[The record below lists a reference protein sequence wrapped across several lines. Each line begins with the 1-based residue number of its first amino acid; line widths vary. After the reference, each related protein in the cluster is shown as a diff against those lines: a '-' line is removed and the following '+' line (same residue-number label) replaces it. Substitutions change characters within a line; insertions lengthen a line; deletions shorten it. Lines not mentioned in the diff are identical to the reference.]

1 MQLVIGDDDTLHHP
15 DRHHAGHALATLIGA
30 SRRSLWLRVPTLDA
44 LTDNAEVCSALKR
57 LALSSARA
65 DIRILFDSADNAVR
79 NGHRLVHL
87 SRRLPSR
94 ITLRQTQQDD
104 SDAQLC
110 FAIADGTGLFEASGW
125 PRPGRLE
132 LCGHR
137 LPRAPRLGKQ
147 FQEHW
152 ERAGGSPELRELRL

>member
-15 DRHHAGHALATLIGA
+15 ARSDAGTALATLIVS
-30 SRRSLWLRVPTLDA
+30 SRRSLWLRAPVLDA
-44 LTDNAEVCSALKR
+44 LTDNVDVCNAIKT

-65 DIRILFDSADNAVR
+65 DIRILFDHLGSAVR
-79 NGHRLVHL
+79 NGHRLIHL

-104 SDAQLC
+104 NDTQLC

-125 PRPGRLE
+125 PRPARLD
-132 LCGHR
+132 LSGHR

-147 FQEHW
+147 FREHW
-152 ERAGGSPELRELRL
+152 ERAGGSQELRELRL

>member
-1 MQLVIGDDDTLHHP
+1 MQLDIGDDTLHHP
-15 DRHHAGHALATLIGA
+15 ARNDAGHALATLILA

-44 LTDNAEVCSALKR
+44 LTDNAEVCSAIKR
-57 LALSSARA
+57 LSLSSARA
-65 DIRILFDSADNAVR
+65 DIRILFDSLESAVR
-79 NGHRLVHL
+79 NGHRLIHL

-104 SDAQLC
+104 NDAEQC

-125 PRPGRLE
+125 PRPGRLD

-137 LPRAPRLGKQ
+137 LPRAPHLGRQ

>member
-1 MQLVIGDDDTLHHP
+1 MYLVIGDDDTLHHP
-15 DRHHAGHALATLIGA
+15 DYQDASHALASLIGA
-30 SRRSLWLRVPTLDA
+30 SRRSLWLRVPALDA
-44 LTDNAEVCSALKR
+44 LTGSAEVCSAVKALS
-57 LALSSARA
+57 LSSARV

-94 ITLRQTQQDD
+94 IFLRQTQHDD
-104 SDAQLC
+104 NDPQLC
-110 FAIADGTGLFEASGW
+110 FAIGDGTGLFEASGW
-125 PRPGRLE
+125 PRPGRLD

-137 LPRAPRLGKQ
+137 LPRAPRLGEQ

>member
-1 MQLVIGDDDTLHHP
+1 M
-15 DRHHAGHALATLIGA
+15 
-30 SRRSLWLRVPTLDA
+30 
-44 LTDNAEVCSALKR
+44 CSAIKA
-57 LALSSARA
+57 LALSSARI
-65 DIRILFDSADNAVR
+65 DIRILFDSQESAVR

-104 SDAQLC
+104 NDAEQC

-125 PRPGRLE
+125 PRPGRLD
-132 LCGHR
+132 LCAHR

>member
-1 MQLVIGDDDTLHHP
+1 MQLVIGNDDTVHHP
-15 DRHHAGHALATLIGA
+15 ARHDASHALAALIGA

-44 LTDNAEVCSALKR
+44 LTESAEVCSAVKALS
-57 LALSSARA
+57 LSSARA
-65 DIRILFDSADNAVR
+65 DIRILFDSVDNAVR

-94 ITLRQTQQDD
+94 IFLRQTQHDD
-104 SDAQLC
+104 NDTQLC
-110 FAIADGTGLFEASGW
+110 FAIGDGTGLFEASGW
-125 PRPGRLE
+125 PRPERLD

-137 LPRAPRLGKQ
+137 LPRAPRLGQQ
-147 FQEHW
+147 FREHW